1 MKEVEFIYEDKKII
15 IQCNENDKIK
25 DICKRFASKLN
36 LEMNSL
42 FFICGGE
49 KINLELS
56 FINLANTMNKESNK
70 ISIIVF
76 ENKIKAASKNVLKM
90 KEVICPKCGENARL
104 KIEKYKFTL
113 FECKNGHKINNI
125 LLNEFGNTQII
136 NLSNIKCD
144 NCKENDKENTYKNKF
159 FNCISCNKN
168 LCPLCKLSHDKTH
181 NIIDYDLKNYICA
194 AHNEIFN
201 SYCKKCK
208 KNTCIF
214 CEPEHKSHDMI
225 NYSKLLPNKDIKMNE
240 IKELKSNIDI
250 FKNSLND
257 FIEDIKRL
265 LNEFIENLE
274 TLYNINY
281 NIINNYNEKERNYQI
296 LQNLNNLNTNVI
308 SKDINQIINN
318 KNIGM
323 KLNKIVKIYSQMRNI
338 EIEKSIN
345 NESNIIENNEDE
357 DEYSSDINFDIKKIK
372 NLEKENNEITLKYK
386 NDKIVKIFGSVF
398 VKNNKDKCCI
408 EFKGRNYQLQEYF
421 RTKEYDQSNFDLII
435 KLKGIN
441 NISNMCSLFE
451 DCKALLEISNLSN
464 WNTNSI
470 TNMSNLFKGC
480 SSLKSLDVSKFET
493 NNVKDMSYMFYKC
506 SDLSNLS
513 DISKWN
519 TTKVTNMKNMFSYCS
534 SLYSLPDISKWIT
547 NNVTDM
553 SGMFCFCSSLNE
565 IPDLSEWNISKVN
578 NLSSM
583 FENCK
588 SLNSLPDISNWNT
601 NNVIDMSYIF
611 ENCSSLKIL
620 PYISKWNTNN
630 VINMSS
636 MFEKCSSLTY
646 FPEISN
652 WNTEQV
658 KNMSYLF
665 SNCTSLTALPDI

>member
-76 ENKIKAASKNVLKM
+76 ENKIEAASKNVIKM

-281 NIINNYNEKERNYQI
+281 NTFKVSIIPP
-296 LQNLNNLNTNVI
+296 
-308 SKDINQIINN
+308 
-318 KNIGM
+318 M
-323 KLNKIVKIYSQMRNI
+323 
-338 EIEKSIN
+338 
-345 NESNIIENNEDE
+345 
-357 DEYSSDINFDIKKIK
+357 
-372 NLEKENNEITLKYK
+372 
-386 NDKIVKIFGSVF
+386 
-398 VKNNKDKCCI
+398 
-408 EFKGRNYQLQEYF
+408 
-421 RTKEYDQSNFDLII
+421 
-435 KLKGIN
+435 
-441 NISNMCSLFE
+441 
-451 DCKALLEISNLSN
+451 
-464 WNTNSI
+464 
-470 TNMSNLFKGC
+470 
-480 SSLKSLDVSKFET
+480 
-493 NNVKDMSYMFYKC
+493 
-506 SDLSNLS
+506 
-513 DISKWN
+513 
-519 TTKVTNMKNMFSYCS
+519 
-534 SLYSLPDISKWIT
+534 
-547 NNVTDM
+547 
-553 SGMFCFCSSLNE
+553 
-565 IPDLSEWNISKVN
+565 
-578 NLSSM
+578 
-583 FENCK
+583 
-588 SLNSLPDISNWNT
+588 
-601 NNVIDMSYIF
+601 
-611 ENCSSLKIL
+611 
-620 PYISKWNTNN
+620 
-630 VINMSS
+630 
-636 MFEKCSSLTY
+636 
-646 FPEISN
+646 
-652 WNTEQV
+652 
-658 KNMSYLF
+658 
-665 SNCTSLTALPDI
+665 